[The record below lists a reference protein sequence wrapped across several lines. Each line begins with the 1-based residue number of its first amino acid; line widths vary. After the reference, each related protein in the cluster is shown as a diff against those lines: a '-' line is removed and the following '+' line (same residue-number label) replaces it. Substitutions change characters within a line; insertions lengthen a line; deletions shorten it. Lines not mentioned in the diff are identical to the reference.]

1 MQFFR
6 RAISCEKQVRERNF
20 LMTSAD
26 LSNRSGR
33 SALGSYLALWA
44 IAVFYLWAK
53 GADWTFPFA
62 SLVIF
67 GGVFSG
73 LGWWLT
79 GKMDAPV
86 LPVTNPKRESRA
98 LLWYLA
104 IYALVIFG
112 WLYGALK
119 AAIPPGPTQEIAVM
133 AFKLIVSV
141 ALPSLILY
149 RAGGSVRP
157 MWDGGTGR
165 PGFWRALAVLSGL
178 SFALL
183 STVSPALAEIGA
195 LHLPGLGVALAIA
208 GAWLWVSLEAG
219 LCEEY
224 LFRAG
229 LQSRLSAWLQSP
241 IMAIVTTSI
250 LFALT
255 HVPGL
260 WLRGTP
266 DTEGFSSDLVQVAAF
281 TIATLSPISI
291 AFGILWARSRSLL
304 LVVLVHG
311 AIDALPFTSE
321 FVKIW
326 F

>member
-1 MQFFR
+1 
-6 RAISCEKQVRERNF
+6 
-20 LMTSAD
+20 
-26 LSNRSGR
+26 
-33 SALGSYLALWA
+33 
-44 IAVFYLWAK
+44 
-53 GADWTFPFA
+53 
-62 SLVIF
+62 
-67 GGVFSG
+67 
-73 LGWWLT
+73 
-79 GKMDAPV
+79 
-86 LPVTNPKRESRA
+86 
-98 LLWYLA
+98 
-104 IYALVIFG
+104 
-112 WLYGALK
+112 
-119 AAIPPGPTQEIAVM
+119 
-133 AFKLIVSV
+133 
-141 ALPSLILY
+141 
-149 RAGGSVRP
+149 
-157 MWDGGTGR
+157 MWDSGTGR
-165 PGFWRALAVLSGL
+165 RGFWRALAILSGL

-183 STVSPALAEIGA
+183 SVVSPALAEIGA
-195 LHLPGLGVALAIA
+195 LHLPGLGAVLAIA

-241 IMAIVTTSI
+241 MMAIVITSI

-304 LVVLVHG
+304 LVLLVHG
-311 AIDALPFTSE
+311 AIDALPFTAE

-326 F
+326 S